1 MCLLASGRSIVN
13 GETVFVTLP
22 GTGAEISGN
31 IGLDFNWDEV
41 SLFNAE
47 TKENIGYVQKGE
59 IVR

>member
-1 MCLLASGRSIVN
+1 MTVNVN

-22 GTGAEISGN
+22 GVGAEISGN